1 MIYELLIFIIIGRVL
16 QTTMIL
22 FQVVNVVDGMY
33 RHQSSEDVYEEW
45 DQAILQTLK
54 NCPLKVNFY
63 NFIYSFSGQN
73 YSFYYSHT

>member
-1 MIYELLIFIIIGRVL
+1 M
-16 QTTMIL
+16 
-22 FQVVNVVDGMY
+22 NVVDGMY

-63 NFIYSFSGQN
+63 ILFIPFRVKIP
-73 YSFYYSHT
+73 FIIVIHEII

>member
-1 MIYELLIFIIIGRVL
+1 MYESIIFIIIGRVL

-54 NCPLKVNFY
+54 NSPLKVNFY
-63 NFIYSFSGQN
+63 ILFIPFRVKIL
-73 YSFYYSHT
+73 FLLL

>member
-1 MIYELLIFIIIGRVL
+1 MNYIFIIIIRVL
-16 QTTMIL
+16 QKNIIL

-54 NCPLKVNFY
+54 NCPLKVNFL
-63 NFIYSFSGQN
+63 FYSFLFGSKLL
-73 YSFYYSHT
+73 

>member
-1 MIYELLIFIIIGRVL
+1 
-16 QTTMIL
+16 MIL

-54 NCPLKVNFY
+54 NCPLKVNFLFY
-63 NFIYSFSGQN
+63 LFLFGSKYFIIVI
-73 YSFYYSHT
+73 HKII

>member
-1 MIYELLIFIIIGRVL
+1 M
-16 QTTMIL
+16 
-22 FQVVNVVDGMY
+22 NVVDGMY

-63 NFIYSFSGQN
+63 ILFIPFRVKIIIVI
-73 YSFYYSHT
+73 HEII

>member
-1 MIYELLIFIIIGRVL
+1 
-16 QTTMIL
+16 MIL

-54 NCPLKVNFY
+54 NCPLKVNFL
-63 NFIYSFSGQN
+63 
-73 YSFYYSHT
+73 FYLLLFRV